1 MKTSINLKLLACINL
16 FLLDNSRPLIRTA
29 IRVTMTLRKSPAGS
43 GDTKLC
49 KVWWC
54 NAVPTRSTMVD
65 TSHYR
70 SLQYKFIVFG
80 IRLWYSMFGSV
91 QLQQKSFR
99 IGCFSMEKMSRHFSD
114 AVVMQL
120 SHSFTDPCFDRG
132 IMLAQSCSQD
142 VEDPAYKK
150 PSDCKSIP
158 LFQKLSMTKA
168 LVWPLRWPFKVV
180 DFSPE
185 LFLHQESSQ
194 SWERAASLIFGLFWN
209 IFQGR
214 LNCLWSMDEIAAEFA
229 ATCLF
234 RTYN

>member
-1 MKTSINLKLLACINL
+1 MKTSINLKCTCISL
-16 FLLDNSRPLIRTA
+16 FLLDNSRRLIRTA
-29 IRVTMTLRKSPAGS
+29 IGVTMTLRKSPAGS

-54 NAVPTRSTMVD
+54 NAVPTRSTMMD

-91 QLQQKSFR
+91 QLQQKSFG
-99 IGCFSMEKMSRHFSD
+99 IGCFSMEKMSRNFSD

-120 SHSFTDPCFDRG
+120 SHIVTGSCFDRG

-168 LVWPLRWPFKVV
+168 LVWPL
-180 DFSPE
+180 SGPE

-214 LNCLWSMDEIAAEFA
+214 LKCLWSMDEIAAEFA
-229 ATCLF
+229 ATCFF

>member
-1 MKTSINLKLLACINL
+1 
-16 FLLDNSRPLIRTA
+16 
-29 IRVTMTLRKSPAGS
+29 
-43 GDTKLC
+43 
-49 KVWWC
+49 
-54 NAVPTRSTMVD
+54 
-65 TSHYR
+65 
-70 SLQYKFIVFG
+70 
-80 IRLWYSMFGSV
+80 MFGSV
-91 QLQQKSFR
+91 QLQQKSFG
-99 IGCFSMEKMSRHFSD
+99 IGCFLMEKMSRNFSD

-120 SHSFTDPCFDRG
+120 SHIVTGSYFDRG

-168 LVWPLRWPFKVV
+168 LVWPLRWPFKGPV
-180 DFSPE
+180 DFSGPE

-194 SWERAASLIFGLFWN
+194 SWERAASLIFGLFWS

-214 LNCLWSMDEIAAEFA
+214 LNCLWSMDEIAAA
-229 ATCLF
+229 ATCFF